1 MPFGSSRFG
10 SKDGT
15 DAASQKGVD
24 VVFTTGLDGVEI
36 LWKGTG
42 GEVTMGGGPAP
53 NQPYTLNSFH
63 GHVFVARRRGRF
75 FGEFTVDGKGANRF
89 LVVGD

>member
-10 SKDGT
+10 SKDGK